1 MESLDVVIATLN
13 NLEVGALDKIASDL
27 VLVRSELEER
37 GLTDLVELT
46 GRCRDSLARG
56 DLSEFRRLRETL
68 VSRLGHVRQK
78 TTG

>member
-27 VLVRSELEER
+27 ALVRTELEER
-37 GLTDLVELT
+37 RLTELVELT
-46 GRCRDSLARG
+46 GRCREALARG
-56 DLSEFRRLRETL
+56 DLAEFRRLRETL

-78 TTG
+78 TTS